1 MKTRQRATHR
11 FNVLFLLVLALSALS
26 VSEGVAGE
34 FRFIAGQVADNRAIW
49 EPSVTLIDQE
59 TDLKGGVVFG
69 VENPTNLEH
78 VFAVRGLHEIVPEK
92 AAEQV
97 DIGVVVETMAY
108 TLKPIHVKVGPKET
122 KRIQVY
128 TEPLQGP
135 YAVGNHFK
143 VFCTIHKDV
152 HIGSA
157 IYVAR

>member
-1 MKTRQRATHR
+1 M
-11 FNVLFLLVLALSALS
+11 LLLLIVLAVSALS
-26 VSEGVAGE
+26 VTEGAAGE

-59 TDLKGGVVFG
+59 TDLKGGVVFV

-78 VFAVRGLHEIVPEK
+78 MFAVRGLHEIVTEK
-92 AAEQV
+92 ATEQV
-97 DIGVVVETMAY
+97 SDIGDIVETMRY

-122 KRIQVY
+122 KRIRVY
-128 TEPLQGP
+128 TDPLQGP
-135 YAVGNHFK
+135 SAVGNHFK